1 VAVPEVLSLEP
12 ASGGVAGGGTVIV
25 RGLNFADSS
34 LLACRFGTAT
44 APARWVNSTELEC
57 EAPAGAAGDVAV
69 EVSVNGADF
78 TDDGATFSYLAT
90 AVVSGVSPASGPST
104 GGTEV
109 TVTGSDLAFST
120 TLACR
125 FAFVDV
131 AASFVSSSELRCV
144 APAHGA
150 GSVSFAVVDDGRVL
164 YSASDAFEYKPLMVV
179 SGLSPP
185 RGGTGGGTV
194 VAVEGSGFLA
204 YASSATCAFGDAPAA
219 SVEVVSATLLRCVAP
234 AHAEGSVAVR
244 VGAAG
249 DAAVGAA
256 SDATYGFVAEP
267 AAISAHPGSGA
278 RSGGEPITVYG
289 SNFVDAS
296 ELSCRFGGSA
306 LSDAR
311 WVSATELVCAS
322 PAGAG
327 TVSVEVTVNGQD

>member
-1 VAVPEVLSLEP
+1 M
-12 ASGGVAGGGTVIV
+12 
-25 RGLNFADSS
+25 
-34 LLACRFGTAT
+34 
-44 APARWVNSTELEC
+44 
-57 EAPAGAAGDVAV
+57 
-69 EVSVNGADF
+69 
-78 TDDGATFSYLAT
+78 
-90 AVVSGVSPASGPST
+90 
-104 GGTEV
+104 
-109 TVTGSDLAFST
+109 
-120 TLACR
+120 
-125 FAFVDV
+125 
-131 AASFVSSSELRCV
+131 

-150 GSVSFAVVDDGRVL
+150 GSVPFAVVDDGRVL

-327 TVSVEVTVNGQD
+327 TVSVEVTVNGQDWGASSASFAYLAGDVTYAVTPASGPAAGGGRARPPRPPGPRPARGGGGRRGGGVSASL